1 MLKHLTILCLLLST
15 GARANPA
22 EAERIKRGFELSSEK
37 WMLGMKLA
45 TTPEARQ
52 ELIANR
58 PDPNA
63 AATGLWR
70 IIAPDLEKD
79 WTIPYAAFFLGISS
93 NTTVTDDSGTT
104 KAAFVTERRRILKTF
119 SETHLKKPGITPFTI
134 ALIDSGESQAFS
146 LLEKIATENPD
157 EATQGIAAL
166 GAALLLKNL
175 GDEPELMAK
184 RLNFLRDAI
193 IKSADQTVGGTS
205 VADIASDEL
214 YIIRYLTKGREAPPL
229 SGTDVANRPVR
240 LSDFKG
246 KTVVLLFWDAK
257 TDETDRIIRLTNQL
271 VTKYGGQ
278 PVTVLGVTPES
289 AGRIRTLQG
298 DGSILWNNISDPAD
312 KLAGEYRI
320 GNRPAVFVIDAEGK
334 IQYTGLPG
342 SFVELTVDALLNPE
356 KK

>member
-1 MLKHLTILCLLLST
+1 MLKKLTILCLLLST

-37 WMLGMKLA
+37 WILEMKLA

-52 ELIANR
+52 EVIAKR

-63 AATGLWR
+63 AAAELWR
-70 IIAPDLEKD
+70 IIAPDLAED
-79 WTIPYAAFFLGISS
+79 WIIPYAALFLGISK
-93 NTTVTDDSGTT
+93 NTTITDDSGIT
-104 KAAFVTERRRILKTF
+104 KAAFVSERQRLLKTF
-119 SETHLKKPGITPFTI
+119 SETHLKKPDITPFTI
-134 ALIDSGESQAFS
+134 ALIDSGEPQALS

-166 GAALLLKNL
+166 GAAMLLKSL

-184 RLNFLRDAI
+184 RLNFLREAI
-193 IKSADQTVGGTS
+193 IKSADQIIAGTS

-214 YIIRYLTKGREAPPL
+214 YVIRYLTKGREAPPL
-229 SGTDVANRPVR
+229 SGTDVAARPVK

-246 KTVVLLFWDAK
+246 RMVILLFWDAK
-257 TDETDRIIRLTNQL
+257 TEATDQIIQLTNQL
-271 VTKYGGQ
+271 ATKYRDQ

-289 AGRIRTLQG
+289 AERIRTLQG
-298 DGSILWNNISDPAD
+298 DGSILWNNISDPTE
-312 KLAGEYRI
+312 KLTKEYRI
-320 GNRPAVFVIDAEGK
+320 NNRPAVFVIDAQGK
-334 IQYTGLPG
+334 IQFTGLPG
-342 SFVELTVDALLNPE
+342 SFVELTVDALLNPL